1 VVGERCRGADPL
13 PGDLLGLRE
22 LRPSLPVTELAEVGH
37 YLQIEQPRRIAELV
51 IAASQAL
58 R

>member
-1 VVGERCRGADPL
+1 VATTNVLA
-13 PGDLLGLRE
+13 GLRE
-22 LRPSLPVTELAEVGH
+22 QRPSLPVRELADVGH

-51 IAASQAL
+51 IAAAQVL